1 MYRTTLTRHNIG
13 SPIEAAKVC
22 GRQII
27 RGGIREVP
35 LVLIP
40 SMGLCD
46 LIVSVP
52 EGFISIVHKCG
63 EFVSIWGAGFHVR
76 SPWVEVAF
84 MIGQQ
89 YITYDSPVTECP
101 TMDNVMVEIDVSV
114 VFHIKDT
121 EDDVKAFIYSLGP
134 EKLDDML
141 QAFQVETVRTM
152 ARQKKYSNI
161 YDLMDTEELTLP
173 DEAPEEREVAEIPA
187 EAIVIPGAASPAAME
202 MTTMKDKEPDVDDV
216 NEQLDKTKREMNEKL
231 APYGVKVYSI
241 TITNVKLPGEFRSQM
256 ENATTYETLNRKQQA
271 QQQYEMLKI
280 KNEEKRHQ
288 AEQRADED
296 LKQMESTNKM
306 RLAQEE
312 KVTETFQ
319 AETNAL
325 IANIKEKMN
334 SELREIKA
342 DADLAVAKLE
352 TEKELLL
359 TRIQAE
365 TSAEITQLNAEIEA
379 FSLAATANAKKEVA
393 SIESQALSMSAEA
406 EEVAAT
412 ALVAKRDFEA
422 KMAQLRILKN
432 LAVNEQVAVSGSNKD
447 SVVAQIVASQ
457 NASVALG
464 INQ

>member
-1 MYRTTLTRHNIG
+1 
-13 SPIEAAKVC
+13 
-22 GRQII
+22 
-27 RGGIREVP
+27 
-35 LVLIP
+35 
-40 SMGLCD
+40 
-46 LIVSVP
+46 
-52 EGFISIVHKCG
+52 
-63 EFVSIWGAGFHVR
+63 
-76 SPWVEVAF
+76 
-84 MIGQQ
+84 MIGKQ

-134 EKLDDML
+134 EKLDEML

-173 DEAPEEREVAEIPA
+173 DEAPEEREVAEIEA
-187 EAIVIPGAASPAAME
+187 EAIVIPGSTANSPAAVE
-202 MTTMKDKEPDVDDV
+202 MTKLLNAQEIPDV
-216 NEQLDKTKREMNEKL
+216 NEQLDKTKRDMNEKL
-231 APYGVKVYSI
+231 DPYGVHVYSI

-359 TRIQAE
+359 TKIQAE
-365 TSAEITQLNAEIEA
+365 TSAEITKLNAEIEA
-379 FSLAATANAKKEVA
+379 FSLSATANANKEVA
-393 SIESQALSMSAEA
+393 SVQAQALSMSAEA

-412 ALVAKRDFEA
+412 SLVAKRDFEA

-432 LAVNEQVAVSGSNKD
+432 LAVNEQVAVSGTNKD